1 VTIEKFMFRYL
12 VEEGGHTGAPLRL
25 ATRDAAGGERLGA
38 CARDRDATEAGDGLR
53 GGTAVVARG

>member
-1 VTIEKFMFRYL
+1 MFRYL